1 MPRLPSSQRPKQK
14 KPITYMIHLEF
25 EVAQYSSILSL
36 AGEELPILFYFIFF
50 HLLPAFPSESV
61 DQ

>member
-1 MPRLPSSQRPKQK
+1 M
-14 KPITYMIHLEF
+14 THMIHLEF